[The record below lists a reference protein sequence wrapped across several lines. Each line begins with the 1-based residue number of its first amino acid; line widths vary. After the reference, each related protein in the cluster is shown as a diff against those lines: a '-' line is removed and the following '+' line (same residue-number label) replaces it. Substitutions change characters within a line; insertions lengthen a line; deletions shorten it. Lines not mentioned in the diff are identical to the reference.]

1 MNSCRHLTLL
11 LRNQPKMPVHTITL
25 ELPFGFVPDPVLY
38 TATPELCAIVLTTGC
53 VALKALLNKTDS
65 HSYEEAYE
73 KATAQQFDKWIT
85 EKCQLEKEL
94 RTLKNQIK
102 EMEENDKVPLL
113 CETWYESESDTVM
126 REHDH
131 NLSTQREI
139 NHEAEQLIKESE
151 ERKFNIESIEK
162 ALSEAAIQ
170 AEKDK
175 FVTIEKV
182 REELNKKIEKQE
194 ERMSPTDCQST
205 NSSQNGQDSE
215 KFTQLLDSVFG
226 FTSVY
231 LRKKKYSVHYGD
243 HIIIHWEEL
252 KLMFV
257 IQNFGKRVHPDQV
270 DEAMEDFA
278 KHAECDVLIFVS
290 ETSSIVKHERPG
302 HLDIDTV
309 DGRSAIWIGEFNRNE
324 NKVVYMQMI
333 AQVIR
338 QLARLQKRVK
348 ELGGDDD
355 VEGDCNKH
363 YPTPFPSY
371 CTKC

>member
-1 MNSCRHLTLL
+1 MDNRLHD
-11 LRNQPKMPVHTITL
+11 
-25 ELPFGFVPDPVLY
+25 LPSP
-38 TATPELCAIVLTTGC
+38 
-53 VALKALLNKTDS
+53 S
-65 HSYEEAYE
+65 
-73 KATAQQFDKWIT
+73 
-85 EKCQLEKEL
+85 
-94 RTLKNQIK
+94 
-102 EMEENDKVPLL
+102 
-113 CETWYESESDTVM
+113 
-126 REHDH
+126 
-131 NLSTQREI
+131 
-139 NHEAEQLIKESE
+139 
-151 ERKFNIESIEK
+151 
-162 ALSEAAIQ
+162 
-170 AEKDK
+170 
-175 FVTIEKV
+175 
-182 REELNKKIEKQE
+182 LNKKIEEQE

-215 KFTQLLDSVFG
+215 KFAQLLDSVFG
-226 FTSVY
+226 FSSVY
-231 LRKKKYSVHYGD
+231 LRKKKYSVNYGD

-257 IQNFGKRVHPDQV
+257 NQNFGKRVHPDQV

-278 KHAECDVLIFVS
+278 EHAECDVLIFVS

-363 YPTPFPSY
+363 YSTPFPSY
-371 CTKC
+371 CKKC